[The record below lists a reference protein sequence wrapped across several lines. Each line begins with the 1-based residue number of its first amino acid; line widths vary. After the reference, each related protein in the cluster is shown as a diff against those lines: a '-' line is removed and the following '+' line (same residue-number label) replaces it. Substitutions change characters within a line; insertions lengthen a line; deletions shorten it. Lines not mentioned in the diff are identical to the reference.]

1 MTVDESVDTL
11 DARLRRD
18 FVVTDLDVPIGEA
31 TFSLVVPRN
40 SDDLIREE
48 DYVRDERLPYW
59 ADLWP
64 SSRALAAHML
74 ASDGRGRRLLELG
87 CGAGLVAAAAA
98 RAGYEILA
106 TDYYEDALDFAR
118 VNATRNT
125 PGADDRFAVRHVDW
139 RAFPEDLGTF
149 DVVVASDVLYEQEY
163 GRLVAAAIARTLG
176 PEGRAIIAD
185 PGRIAADDFVRECG
199 VLGLIVPPPTEVP
212 YVDGEIRQRIRLYE
226 IRWGVGE

>member
-18 FVVTDLDVPIGEA
+18 FVVMDLDVPIGEA

-118 VNATRNT
+118 VNAARNT
-125 PGADDRFAVRHVDW
+125 PEAEDRFAVRHVDW

-149 DVVVASDVLYEQEY
+149 DVVAASDVLYEQEY